1 MKPFSDSK
9 KSISFRIFDTVRYL
23 GKAIDHLM
31 SVNNI
36 PLAGDQIPLLMLSA
50 QFEGSSMNDLAK
62 IIERDKA
69 GILRGLRSLE
79 KRGLIL
85 FKDAAMDR
93 RKRLVYL
100 TSTGHELLEQIMK
113 NIGESEK
120 QIEKGMTV
128 AERTT
133 LCNVLDRIRVNCLKL
148 TGKEGK
154 ALDDFDFGK
163 GMDKNKR
170 RPA

>member
-9 KSISFRIFDTVRYL
+9 KSISFQIFDTVRYL
-23 GKAIDHLM
+23 GKALDHFM

-36 PLAGDQIPLLMLSA
+36 PLAGDQIPLLMLAA

-79 KRGLIL
+79 KHELIL
-85 FKDAAMDR
+85 FRDTTTDR

-100 TSTGHELLEQIMK
+100 TPTGHDLLEKIMK
-113 NIGESEK
+113 NIGEVEK
-120 QIEKGMTV
+120 IMENGITID
-128 AERTT
+128 ERTNFYDI
-133 LCNVLDRIRVNCLKL
+133 LYRIRVNCLKL
-148 TGKEGK
+148 TGKESK
-154 ALDDFDFGK
+154 ALDDFDFEK
-163 GMDKNKR
+163 VIEKN
-170 RPA
+170 